1 MASFLG
7 GAMRALS
14 RSPKTSKFVDTLN
27 HADLPR
33 GWSDDP
39 EIQRMAFEAW
49 RNMRFES
56 PFFRAFYKNS
66 KLVDEAGRP
75 IVFYHGSRSPELD
88 AIDPDMSRLMRQQG
102 SGSSFAARN
111 PVTALAYVARPGA
124 KLDDPLY
131 QNFRRT
137 VEDALLAG
145 QDFTVP
151 DRHGLGMKTIGMGP
165 VALRSPK
172 DSPDF
177 YLHELE
183 KSIADDEWKRGAARL
198 SAAYEAMKPG
208 HAVPQDI
215 LDDAVSGRHGYA
227 RFLEDN
233 SDVLGFGGP
242 EDIFSHR
249 ELGKI
254 YPVYINAERPLVV
267 EGRPGAVDWAQTGR
281 MALNRDYLL
290 PSELERL
297 DLLPKNVADVARGYD
312 TPARLYPSV
321 DYSRVPTD
329 ALSAHLRMH
338 TDHDA
343 LWSRGVRDG
352 GGAHTPVTDVVAFH
366 SPLQAKAA
374 AGPVI
379 GTFDPNQRSMFRGVL
394 PYVMAGGA
402 LAAPSAAEAR
412 LRERDL
418 PVEEA
423 WNPLEALALAPVGA
437 ASLAGA
443 AGSFLADAAM
453 GLAPDIP
460 EVPEEYYEAAQ

>member
-1 MASFLG
+1 MANFLG

-14 RSPKTSKFVDTLN
+14 RSPKTAKFVDTLN

-198 SAAYEAMKPG
+198 SAAYEAGPRRPAG
-208 HAVPQDI
+208 HPRRRRLGAPRVRALPRGQ
-215 LDDAVSGRHGYA
+215 LGRAGLRRAGRHILPPRA
-227 RFLEDN
+227 
-233 SDVLGFGGP
+233 
-242 EDIFSHR
+242 
-249 ELGKI
+249 GKD
-254 YPVYINAERPLVV
+254 L
-267 EGRPGAVDWAQTGR
+267 
-281 MALNRDYLL
+281 
-290 PSELERL
+290 SRL
-297 DLLPKNVADVARGYD
+297 HKR
-312 TPARLYPSV
+312 
-321 DYSRVPTD
+321 
-329 ALSAHLRMH
+329 
-338 TDHDA
+338 
-343 LWSRGVRDG
+343 
-352 GGAHTPVTDVVAFH
+352 
-366 SPLQAKAA
+366 
-374 AGPVI
+374 
-379 GTFDPNQRSMFRGVL
+379 
-394 PYVMAGGA
+394 
-402 LAAPSAAEAR
+402 
-412 LRERDL
+412 
-418 PVEEA
+418 
-423 WNPLEALALAPVGA
+423 
-437 ASLAGA
+437 
-443 AGSFLADAAM
+443 
-453 GLAPDIP
+453 
-460 EVPEEYYEAAQ
+460 